1 MNKIGL
7 LLIGACATVIAG
19 CTASVD
25 SGDTRGTVS
34 TAPPASRGTF
44 VPATEFVSIART
56 RQPVVV
62 YGDTRGRWTY
72 GRGQRVYFVSGGNRV
87 RGRWYV
93 RGDRYCTTYR
103 GIPDRCYR
111 VYRTSENRYRFYDD
125 DNRVWARISF

>member
-7 LLIGACATVIAG
+7 LLIVASATAIAG

-25 SGDTRGTVS
+25 SGVPRGSVS
-34 TAPPASRGTF
+34 TAPHGTF
-44 VPATEFVSIART
+44 VPATQFVSIART

-72 GRGQRVYFVSGGNRV
+72 GSGQRMYFVSGGNRV

-103 GIPDRCYR
+103 GIPERCYR
-111 VYRTSENRYRFYDD
+111 VYRTSENQYRFYDD
-125 DNRVWARISF
+125 DNQVWARISF

>member
-1 MNKIGL
+1 MTKIGL
-7 LLIGACATVIAG
+7 LFTGACAAAIAG

-25 SGDTRGTVS
+25 TPTTRTTVS
-34 TAPPASRGTF
+34 TAPPAPSGTF
-44 VPATEFVSIART
+44 VPANDFVAIART
-56 RQPVVV
+56 RQPNVV

-72 GRGQRVYFVSGGNRV
+72 GSGDQVYFVSGGNRV

-111 VYRTSENRYRFYDD
+111 VYRTADNRYAFYDD
-125 DNRVWARISF
+125 ESRVWARISF